1 MTQDNPATDKGDIDT
16 ILHVGLI
23 FNKPLEVQ
31 LDGKLFTMELNM
43 GAAMLLVSEATYRSL
58 FGEKASQQS
67 KVKLR
72 TYSGEPL
79 KVAGQKKV
87 LVSYGD
93 QQAKMLLVVVEGTL
107 G

>member
-1 MTQDNPATDKGDIDT
+1 M
-16 ILHVGLI
+16 
-23 FNKPLEVQ
+23 
-31 LDGKLFTMELNM
+31 
-43 GAAMLLVSEATYRSL
+43 SEATYRSL

-67 KVKLR
+67 KVKLH

-79 KVAGQKKV
+79 KVAGQRKV

-93 QQAKMLLVVVEGTL
+93 QQAELLLVMVEGTL